1 MVQVQGCR
9 VPTADAC
16 KKTVQR
22 RNVLLSSVRDFASG
36 GDSTMQLAAEIQ
48 SLTKSEREDLLQ
60 QARLPIV
67 IPADHALAMK
77 ADLQIPWSKLRILR
91 R

>member
-9 VPTADAC
+9 VPSADAS
-16 KKTVQR
+16 KKTIQR
-22 RNVLLSSVRDFASG
+22 RNALLSSVREFTSG
-36 GDSTMQLAAEIQ
+36 GDSHVQLAAEIQ

-60 QARLPIV
+60 QARLPVV

-77 ADLQIPWSKLRILR
+77 GDLQIPWSKLRILR

>member
-1 MVQVQGCR
+1 MQSPCLQ
-9 VPTADAC
+9 

-22 RNVLLSSVRDFASG
+22 RNVLLSSVRYFAGG

-60 QARLPIV
+60 QA
-67 IPADHALAMK
+67 
-77 ADLQIPWSKLRILR
+77 
-91 R
+91 